1 MFRIVYCRL
10 LVYNGSYNTD
20 DWGIYDMKRKGY
32 KRYGIKKGTTIIM
45 IILMVLC
52 LLVQFVCGLS
62 IHDDMSAEKMAIYK
76 TIKDVLLVIVSVT
89 GVNLFSSMLIEVNCK
104 NNYLS
109 DIMNNDIISSPEFY
123 NNMSEINKTKVC
135 DALERSLFFNYEITH
150 EMYKCIRNKLKENLG
165 EYYYTKCSYSVT
177 CSIYDNYI
185 EKEVTRITRIRSYE
199 NTQKQ
204 KRFHISSFCSKKID
218 GFKQYEIKSL
228 EINGRKIKKDDIDEI
243 ITENQG
249 SLDEQNGYEYFVEY
263 FYKKVLC
270 LNYKQDTVIT
280 LKYITRTTNDDRM
293 STFRVGCPC
302 KNFDLFYTIKQPGNY
317 RIAVSAYGFLD
328 DADSSSTNTSSPSDI
343 TITFNDWIYKF
354 DGVTVVMFDK

>member
-1 MFRIVYCRL
+1 MKIL
-10 LVYNGSYNTD
+10 NTN
-20 DWGIYDMKRKGY
+20 DWRIYDMKRKGH
-32 KRYGIKKGTTIIM
+32 KRYGINKGTTM
-45 IILMVLC
+45 LTIILMVLC
-52 LLVQFVCGLS
+52 LLGQFICGFMS
-62 IHDDMSAEKMAIYK
+62 IHDDMSAEKIAIYK

-89 GVNLFSSMLIEVNCK
+89 GVNLFSSILIENNCK

-109 DIMNNDIISSPEFY
+109 NIMNNDIISSPEFY

-135 DALERSLFFNYEITH
+135 DALGRSLFFNYEITH

-165 EYYYTKCSYSVT
+165 EYYYTKCSYTVT
-177 CSIYDNYI
+177 CNIYDNYI
-185 EKEVTRITRIRSYE
+185 EKEVTRTTRIRSYE
-199 NTQKQ
+199 NVQKQ
-204 KRFHISSFCSKKID
+204 KRFHISSFGSKKID

-228 EINGRKIKKDDIDEI
+228 EINGQKINKDDIDEI
-243 ITENQG
+243 ITKNQG
-249 SLDEQNGYEYFVEY
+249 NLDEQNGYKYFVEY
-263 FYKKVLC
+263 AYKRDLC
-270 LNYKQDTVIT
+270 LNQHQDTVIT

-302 KNFDLFYTIKQPGNY
+302 KNFNLVYTIQQPEKY

-328 DADSSSTNTSSPSDI
+328 DADNSNNTSSQSDI